1 MGPKH
6 FQNKARREWWS
17 IHIEAWQR
25 SGLSQRRY
33 CRMHRL
39 TDTTF
44 TRWLRAITDAEAAKI
59 RAQNAKILAETEHD
73 ERRRQRRGRPFKLT
87 ANKRSQAVQ
96 AFWAMHVETL
106 NWSGMTLTH
115 YAAAAKLSRSS
126 LRRWRDLIDGG
137 EVEIDW
143 RAQLHPSARPKISS
157 DASSAA
163 KERSAETVLTASP
176 PGDPPRDRRSNRR
189 SFTDEEKLAIVL
201 EAEQPGVSVAAVC
214 RHHDIVTSMV
224 FRWRIQF
231 GFGPDERARLAAVKV
246 IDEQSGA
253 SSTPAVLHD
262 LLRPTDGMAAVEL
275 GDGRRVFA
283 PIGSD
288 PAAVRRHVAER
299 ETPR

>member
-1 MGPKH
+1 VGPKH
-6 FQNKARREWWS
+6 FENKARREWWAV
-17 IHIEAWQR
+17 HIEAWQR

-44 TRWLRAITDAEAAKI
+44 TRWLRAITDAEAARI

-87 ANKRSQAVQ
+87 ANQRNQAVQ
-96 AFWAMHVETL
+96 EFWAMHVETL

-115 YAAAAKLSRSS
+115 YAAATKLSRSS
-126 LRRWRDLIDGG
+126 LRRWRDLIDSG

-143 RAQLHPSARPKISS
+143 RAQLHPSARPQISS
-157 DASSAA
+157 DVSSAA
-163 KERSAETVLTASP
+163 KDATTETVLTARVP
-176 PGDPPRDRRSNRR
+176 DDPPRDRRSYRR
-189 SFTDEEKLAIVL
+189 SFTDEEKLAIVM
-201 EAEQPGVSVAAVC
+201 EAEQLGVSVAAVC
-214 RHHDIVTSMV
+214 RHHDIATSMV

-246 IDEQSGA
+246 IDKRPGA
-253 SSTPAVLHD
+253 SSTPVVLHD
-262 LLRPTDGMAAVEL
+262 LLRPADGMTAVEL

-283 PIGSD
+283 PEGSD
-288 PAAVRRHVAER
+288 PETVRCHVAER
-299 ETPR
+299 ETTR

>member
-1 MGPKH
+1 VGPKH

-33 CRMHRL
+33 CRIHRL

-59 RAQNAKILAETEHD
+59 RAQNAKILAETEYE

-87 ANKRSQAVQ
+87 ADQRNQAAQ

-115 YAAAAKLSRSS
+115 YAAATKLSKSR
-126 LRRWRDLIDGG
+126 LCRWRDLIDSG

-143 RAQLHPSARPKISS
+143 RARLHPSARPQINS
-157 DASSAA
+157 DVSSAA
-163 KERSAETVLTASP
+163 KDRSAKTVLTASV
-176 PGDPPRDRRSNRR
+176 PRDRRSNRR
-189 SFTDEEKLAIVL
+189 SFTDEEKLAIVM

-214 RHHDIVTSMV
+214 RHHDIATSMV

-231 GFGPDERARLAAVKV
+231 GFGPDERARLAAVNV
-246 IDEQSGA
+246 IDKRPGA
-253 SSTPAVLHD
+253 SPTPVVLHD
-262 LLRPTDGMAAVEL
+262 LLRPADGMTTVEL

-283 PIGSD
+283 PEGSD
-288 PAAVRRHVAER
+288 PETVRRHVADR
-299 ETPR
+299 ETTR